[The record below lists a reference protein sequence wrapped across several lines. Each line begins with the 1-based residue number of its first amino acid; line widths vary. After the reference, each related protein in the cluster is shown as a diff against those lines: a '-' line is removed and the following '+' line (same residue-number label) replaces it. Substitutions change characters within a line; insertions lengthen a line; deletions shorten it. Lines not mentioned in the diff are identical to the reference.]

1 MVFHLYTQKLGK
13 EHELGRTPIT
23 GPRRLA
29 LLALGLAGV
38 AVAMPLALAGAQAP
52 VRFTIGSGNSP
63 RDLSSQAMIRWA
75 EAMQR
80 GSNGALAGN
89 FVGGGALG
97 GDRQLLQRLKAGEI
111 QLHVSG
117 PTVVHH
123 LARTYQC
130 LEAEFVFRDEA
141 HGLRVWQGALGRE
154 LNELLERDH
163 GVRIVA
169 VGRRGARHLTSS
181 RPVRSPDDLRGMKVR
196 VTNPLRAQVFQA
208 MGALPGT
215 LPIDEL
221 HGALRAGVFDAQENP
236 ISTIWGNRYH
246 EVQKA
251 VNLTGHVWSYTVVTA
266 NARFVRGLSPA
277 HKATF
282 DRTLAETMAWL
293 AEETANEEESLL
305 KRMQAERGIEIVRP
319 DVAAFQRIAQPI
331 VARFAAERCRSGLL
345 DDIAK
350 AAE

>member
-1 MVFHLYTQKLGK
+1 M
-13 EHELGRTPIT
+13 T
-23 GPRRLA
+23 GPRRLTV
-29 LLALGLAGV
+29 LALGLVGV
-38 AVAMPLALAGAQAP
+38 AIAMPLAPADAQAP

-80 GSNGALAGN
+80 ESNGALAGN

-97 GDRQLLQRLKAGEI
+97 GDRQLLQQLKGNEI

-123 LARTYQC
+123 LAQQYQC

-141 HGLRVWQGALGRE
+141 HGLRVWTGALGRE
-154 LNELLERDH
+154 LNEVLERDH

-181 RPVRSPDDLRGMKVR
+181 RPVRTPEDLRGMKVR

-221 HGALRAGVFDAQENP
+221 YGALRAGVFDAQENP
-236 ISTIWGNRYH
+236 ISTIWGNRYY
-246 EVQKA
+246 EVQRA
-251 VNLTGHVWSYTVVTA
+251 VNLTGHVWSFTVVTA
-266 NARFVRGLSPA
+266 NAGFVKGLSPA
-277 HKATF
+277 HKAIF
-282 DRTLAETMAWL
+282 DRTLTEAMAWL
-293 AEETANEEESLL
+293 AEETANEEENLL
-305 KRMQAERGIEIVRP
+305 KRMQAERGVEIVRP

-331 VARFAAERCRSGLL
+331 VARFAAERCRPGIL